1 MAPVGDQTM
10 SRERDALAS
19 ISAEHRKELVDLAR
33 RRVEPLEASFIV
45 EAYRTLSTALY
56 RLCVKSQR

>member
-1 MAPVGDQTM
+1 M

-33 RRVEPLEASFIV
+33 RRVDPLEASFIV

-56 RLCVKSQR
+56 RLCLKSRR